1 MNIDDGPLVRHSGHS
16 RSNRLSP
23 SDIQESETHSFPR
36 LLKTKSISSRSPFS
50 KFVISSNDSRTPVQR
65 LETQGQNYLGR
76 YDSTSRCGATGIVPS
91 EFEQLSTSSGRDS
104 VNCARLPLNQ
114 ACQPAAAIRQPNT
127 IGNEPFRCKPE
138 IGNFSEETIDDA
150 NVYACDSSV
159 EPQTFQQSFK
169 KESDVFAP
177 DFLSHSSARQ
187 ISETQY
193 ISALVPQKPSA
204 YYPATPNLNEV
215 SRGRNNTEQPRAAG
229 RSFPVRDSRTERKA
243 SISRESSMPPF
254 AKEQS
259 GDDLSTLL
267 FKGATDVR
275 NTNMALEEKTKALVR
290 LEEEL
295 SAAVSEKNNLSKQL
309 SSVKARAKDGLE
321 SHAKKL
327 EKMNEDLR
335 SLVIQSQEFS
345 TLVRQAKASMTD
357 VTELKDIVKKSTD
370 QLGTLVDHNG
380 VYAPTQVWKSI
391 LGELQTE
398 MSNKQQVIDM
408 FRDRLELVQ
417 GDLAEAKNRIM
428 ELEGIQVQ
436 NSGSLQ
442 SSSQQLG
449 DSGKKIIEL
458 TSLLRDQ
465 QRENTIILTKNIELE
480 NRTSVLTERNVELET
495 QISCKEAETESLAAL
510 NKEYEALRKLLA
522 DRDEQIKV
530 LHDIKDRFIRT
541 EELLNDRE
549 LKLHSLTVS
558 AEAKDKSIVTLRKS
572 LSLAEANVAKEA
584 SLSQCLKKDLDFSR
598 AQLRSE
604 YEIKTKLLDENN
616 AIAAHEKALV
626 AEASKI
632 KGDLEESRIKL
643 QQSHTRCESLQE
655 RFEEQAMMLQL
666 EKKAHGDVQERLA
679 SAEAMFSETI
689 EKLTRNSACQ
699 MNELKAQISK
709 LEGMLSNRHAELS
722 AKTQEYSRTLSDIEA
737 IHAESIHETE
747 KKLAARS
754 EEVKM
759 LNQEAEELKEDAAS
773 LRIQLESLRSDYG
786 NLQLQLSQAR
796 EPSEA
801 HAEEIVQLKRD
812 IEHLRKA
819 NDEQAHRA
827 GSILSR
833 YEKGDLSIEEKKLV
847 DAAHKAC
854 QTAHEQQLVVT
865 GNEIRQ
871 RDNLIKS
878 LETRKSELESQ
889 LARVLNTQASTKAV
903 RPASEERG
911 RSLID
916 LDGWESSQA
925 STSPID
931 RKGTL
936 TARER
941 DRLTT
946 KEVDFQAQKLVTP
959 TARSH
964 KINVSPPAALS
975 FAKLSEQTTE
985 LLDKDDIFD
994 ENTASTNA
1002 TVPKRKRAPDTVV
1015 AEEREISGPPRRSK
1029 TGTRTRSRT
1038 TNNTEVETTLSGSHS
1053 GLSDEICSIAGLH
1066 SCTKGQSQKTSV
1078 TEFIGRKQ
1086 RVAQWSALPRTLLLV
1101 INIHASMQTGFVT

>member
-1 MNIDDGPLVRHSGHS
+1 MNIDDGALVRRSGHS
-16 RSNRLSP
+16 RSNRLLP
-23 SDIQESETHSFPR
+23 SDTQESETYSFPR
-36 LLKTKSISSRSPFS
+36 FLKAESISSRSPFS
-50 KFVISSNDSRTPVQR
+50 KLAISSNDSRTPVRSLKIQ
-65 LETQGQNYLGR
+65 EKNYLGR
-76 YDSTSRCGATGIVPS
+76 YDSTAGCGVTGIISS
-91 EFEQLSTSSGRDS
+91 ELEQLSTSSRRNS
-104 VNCARLPLNQ
+104 VDCAGLPLNQ
-114 ACQPAAAIRQPNT
+114 ACQSAAAIRQPNT
-127 IGNEPFRCKPE
+127 IGKEPFRCKPE
-138 IGNFSEETIDDA
+138 IGNFSEETIADA

-159 EPQTFQQSFK
+159 EPQTFRQSFK
-169 KESDVFAP
+169 KESDAFAP
-177 DFLSHSSARQ
+177 DFLSHSSVRQ

-193 ISALVPQKPSA
+193 ISALVPQNPSA
-204 YYPATPNLNEV
+204 YYPDTPNFDDV
-215 SRGRNNTEQPRAAG
+215 SRGRNNTEQLRAAG
-229 RSFPVRDSRTERKA
+229 HYLLARDSGKEGQA
-243 SISRESSMPPF
+243 STSRESSMVPF

-267 FKGATDVR
+267 FKGATDLR
-275 NTNMALEEKTKALVR
+275 NTNMVLEEKTKALVR

-295 SAAVSEKNNLSKQL
+295 RAVVSEKNDLLKHL
-309 SSVKARAKDGLE
+309 SSVKTRAKDGLE

-335 SLVIQSQEFS
+335 SLVIQSQEFF
-345 TLVRQAKASMTD
+345 TFARQAKASMTD
-357 VTELKDIVKKSTD
+357 VTELKDIVKNSTD

-391 LGELQTE
+391 LSELQTE

-428 ELEGIQVQ
+428 ELEGIQLQ
-436 NSGSLQ
+436 NSGTLR

-449 DSGKKIIEL
+449 DSGRKIIEL

-465 QRENTIILTKNIELE
+465 QRKNTIILTKNVELE
-480 NRTSVLTERNVELET
+480 SRTSVLTDRNVELET
-495 QISCKEAETESLAAL
+495 QILCKEAETDSLAPL
-510 NKEYEALRKLLA
+510 KKEYEAMRKLLA
-522 DRDEQIKV
+522 DRDEQLKV

-541 EELLNDRE
+541 EEMLNDRE
-549 LKLHSLTVS
+549 LKLQSLTVS
-558 AEAKDKSIVTLRKS
+558 AEAKDKSIDTLRKS
-572 LSLAEANVAKEA
+572 LSLAEANVANEA
-584 SLSQCLKKDLDFSR
+584 SLGQCLKKDLDSSR

-604 YEIKTKLLDENN
+604 YETKAKLLDENN
-616 AIAAHEKALV
+616 AIATREKALV

-632 KGDLEESRIKL
+632 KSDLEESRIKL

-666 EKKAHGDVQERLA
+666 EKKAHGDVQDRLA
-679 SAEAMFSETI
+679 SAEAIFSETT
-689 EKLTRNSACQ
+689 EKHTRNSECQ

-709 LEGMLSNRHAELS
+709 LEGMLSDCHAELS
-722 AKTQEYSRTLSDIEA
+722 AKTQEYSRTLSDMEI
-737 IHAESIHETE
+737 IHAESIYEAE
-747 KKLAARS
+747 KKLATRS

-759 LNQEAEELKEDAAS
+759 LNQEAEELKEDTAS

-786 NLQLQLSQAR
+786 NLQSQLSQAR
-796 EPSEA
+796 KPSEA
-801 HAEEIVQLKRD
+801 DAEEIVQLKRD

-827 GSILSR
+827 RSILSR

-871 RDNLIKS
+871 RGNLIKS
-878 LETRKSELESQ
+878 LEARKSELESQ
-889 LARVLNTQASTKAV
+889 LARVLNAQASTKAA
-903 RPASEERG
+903 RPAPEERG

-916 LDGWESSQA
+916 LDGWESSQT

-936 TARER
+936 TTRER
-941 DRLTT
+941 NRLTT
-946 KEVDFQAQKLVTP
+946 KEAGFQAQKLITP

-964 KINVSPPAALS
+964 RINVSPPAALS

-985 LLDKDDIFD
+985 LLDKEYVFD
-994 ENTASTNA
+994 ENAAIINA
-1002 TVPKRKRAPDTVV
+1002 TAPKRKRTPDTVV
-1015 AEEREISGPPRRSK
+1015 AEESGISGPPRQSK

-1038 TNNTEVETTLSGSHS
+1038 TNNTEQDSTHAPRVK
-1053 GLSDEICSIAGLH
+1053 A
-1066 SCTKGQSQKTSV
+1066 
-1078 TEFIGRKQ
+1078 RK
-1086 RVAQWSALPRTLLLV
+1086 RR
-1101 INIHASMQTGFVT
+1101 